1 MNANSTQSGRYA
13 TPRHVKAIDP
23 GAFYAVDSWALA
35 RSDSFSAHSCVL
47 SRRGA
52 EGRKLGPG
60 PQRNRLRNRY
70 GPRSTNEEAYN
81 NLQPTYTYP
90 QPLASKAAPV
100 PGSKFNRQGGSKFN
114 RRGQLSQKSA
124 GGGYGSAAASRSR
137 TLSDCSQA
145 GAASQTVRR
154 PRPTASGRI
163 GLQAAVQ
170 ILQATGSPRP
180 LPVSRGAAPNA
191 RFTLQSRRASPSARS
206 RSRPITPGDCK
217 VFRQP
222 AGKISH
228 RRAPAAPGREQ
239 PFEMPL

>member
-114 RRGQLSQKSA
+114 RRGQPCTSIGDVRDGRLVF
-124 GGGYGSAAASRSR
+124 AASVFSLRISSR
-137 TLSDCSQA
+137 VCR
-145 GAASQTVRR
+145 GRR
-154 PRPTASGRI
+154 RDRNVFA
-163 GLQAAVQ
+163 
-170 ILQATGSPRP
+170 
-180 LPVSRGAAPNA
+180 
-191 RFTLQSRRASPSARS
+191 ARS
-206 RSRPITPGDCK
+206 RSASGDMVGETCNSLLSAATMRWQGAMNAQGVAISSAWTSAKRDLLKDRSMCVEELAMGRSPPINGGC
-217 VFRQP
+217 
-222 AGKISH
+222 
-228 RRAPAAPGREQ
+228 
-239 PFEMPL
+239 